1 MLISMKK
8 QLVDIVLRD
17 NIISLAR
24 ILEDMGDTLIVQLLK
39 KNKKDVYEFAEYP
52 EEIPRESISGY
63 YDTDDLEKTGL
74 YIKTEYG
81 YEEVSESDADY
92 DPDETYSS
100 DSEGLSDEELDE
112 TQDEGF

>member
-1 MLISMKK
+1 MKK

-92 DPDETYSS
+92 DPDETHSS
-100 DSEGLSDEELDE
+100 DSEDLSDEELLE

>member
-8 QLVDIVLRD
+8 QLIDIVLRD

-100 DSEGLSDEELDE
+100 ESESLSDEELDE